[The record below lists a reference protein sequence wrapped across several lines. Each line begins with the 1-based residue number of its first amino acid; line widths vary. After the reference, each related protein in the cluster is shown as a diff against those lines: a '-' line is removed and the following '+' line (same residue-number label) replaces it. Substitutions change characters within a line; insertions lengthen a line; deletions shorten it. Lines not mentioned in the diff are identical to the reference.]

1 MSMLW
6 IAVLVVSATPTQA
19 DTSASSPPASTAAT
33 AESQAQP
40 PRTGKELESA
50 VRDALQQ
57 WARPGDKQLDAAG
70 RELLGLF
77 CEIQR
82 DKSLAKATRDELRQ
96 KLRSRLL
103 QISQQITKQRAQQSY
118 QAKHASKSAPGPKS
132 VDVAPDNK
140 TLGQVAPAAQGGGGG
155 LGGGQSSNAYDNL
168 PDAGEDLVQLIQTV
182 VAPKSWD
189 VNGGPGTIY
198 YWRYQRSIVAR
209 TTAEVHDQISDVLEQ
224 LNRASH

>member
-6 IAVLVVSATPTQA
+6 IAILVVSATPTQA
-19 DTSASSPPASTAAT
+19 GDSAGSISANVPATVN
-33 AESQAQP
+33 SQAEP
-40 PRTGKELESA
+40 PRTGRELESA

-57 WARPGDKQLDAAG
+57 WARPGDTELDAAG

-77 CEIQR
+77 CEVQR
-82 DKSLAKATRDELRQ
+82 DKSLPKATRDEIRQ

-103 QISQQITKQRAQQSY
+103 QISQQITKHRAQESY
-118 QAKHASKSAPGPKS
+118 QAKRGSKSAAGPKS
-132 VDVAPDNK
+132 VNVANDDK
-140 TLGQVAPAAQGGGGG
+140 TLGQVAPAQPAG
-155 LGGGQSSNAYDNL
+155 GGGQSSNPYDNVA
-168 PDAGEDLVQLIQTV
+168 DSGEDLVQLIQTV

-189 VNGGPGTIY
+189 VNGGSGTIY

-209 TTAEVHDQISDVLEQ
+209 TTAEVHSQISDVLEQ